1 VLENRVAQGIGD
13 VVVAVAIEQP
23 ACGQVRVANEPRRRG
38 LTISAAGVRCVWQRH
53 ETINK
58 CLKALEGESA
68 KEESERDDRAE
79 ERRDMIIVSL
89 THVRMHRSLPFP
101 SEGLQKLSCLLQVR
115 NWRKCDLN

>member
-1 VLENRVAQGIGD
+1 LRPG
-13 VVVAVAIEQP
+13 
-23 ACGQVRVANEPRRRG
+23 PRR
-38 LTISAAGVRCVWQRH
+38 QRAEEARAHDLGGWRALRVPGH

-68 KEESERDDRAE
+68 KEEPERDDRAE